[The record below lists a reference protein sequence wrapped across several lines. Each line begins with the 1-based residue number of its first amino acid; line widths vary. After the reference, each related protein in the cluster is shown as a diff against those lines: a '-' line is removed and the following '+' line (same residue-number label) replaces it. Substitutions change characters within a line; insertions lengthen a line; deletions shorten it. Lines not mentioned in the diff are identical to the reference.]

1 MIGRISSTLML
12 ACIVPLTV
20 MGDEQTRSPR
30 RHDPVVIQMPKAQ
43 EAWLTQDQA
52 QHILTSVEM
61 LVRQMQEMSRQNR
74 APRPG
79 ATSCN
84 DPAFPGCG
92 TCDLS
97 GVLAALCSIELQL
110 FCICERLSSSS
121 EGLASCCD
129 TVASIQE
136 NLASCCDR
144 VVSIQDGLATCCDR
158 VASIQETVG
167 SCTDH
172 SVLLGSQVDK
182 SCIDGLC
189 ESVVTL
195 LKTILLELR
204 GNFTGP
210 FPCSVT
216 HS

>member
-1 MIGRISSTLML
+1 MIARISSALMF
-12 ACIVPLTV
+12 ACIVPLTL
-20 MGDEQTRSPR
+20 MGDEQTKKPR
-30 RHDPVVIQMPKAQ
+30 LHDPVVIQMPKAQ
-43 EAWLTQDQA
+43 EAWLTKDQA

-61 LVRQMQEMSRQNR
+61 LVRQMQEMSRQNK

-79 ATSCN
+79 ATSCS
-84 DPAFPGCG
+84 DPAFPGCS

-97 GVLAALCSIELQL
+97 GLLEALCTIQLQL
-110 FCICERLSSSS
+110 DCICIRLASSQ

-136 NLASCCDR
+136 
-144 VVSIQDGLATCCDR
+144 SI
-158 VASIQETVG
+158 G
-167 SCTDH
+167 SCNDH

-189 ESVVTL
+189 LSVVSL

-210 FPCSVT
+210 FTCTVT
-216 HS
+216 P